1 MASKRLSATEMD
13 EMRKMVVQGVSPED
27 MSKHFN
33 IAISSVHNYKRRFKQ
48 DGLEFPTVRGQRPTG
63 NVTKPFDDIV
73 KELDIL
79 EKKARG
85 LINASGDNGGGL
97 HASLQQNQAILK
109 HTGGTY
115 LESLE
120 SSMSEYKL
128 TINNKVIEIKG
139 DIANIILKK
148 NSIEIIV

>member
-79 EKKARG
+79 EKKARS
-85 LINASGDNGGGL
+85 LIKGSGDNGGEL
-97 HASLQQNQAILK
+97 QSSLQKNRAVLK
-109 HTGGTY
+109 QTETL

-120 SSMSEYKL
+120 SSISEYKL

>member
-85 LINASGDNGGGL
+85 LIKGSGDNGGNL
-97 HASLQQNQAILK
+97 ESSLQKNRAVLK
-109 HTGGTY
+109 QTETL

-120 SSMSEYKL
+120 SSISEYKL